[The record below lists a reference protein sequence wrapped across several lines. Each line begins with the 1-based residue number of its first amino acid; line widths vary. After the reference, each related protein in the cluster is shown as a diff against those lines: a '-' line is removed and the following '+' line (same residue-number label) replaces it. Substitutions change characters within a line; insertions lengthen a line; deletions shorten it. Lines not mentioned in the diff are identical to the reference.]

1 MQYTYDNPNEPI
13 IKNVQS
19 TASASTSE
27 YSNNKM
33 GYMKIY
39 EKDKADTDCVSYG
52 NQIVWDYLLI
62 ILILLLVIII
72 LCQLSC
78 LVAWNTVLSDITDY
92 YNNMIKF
99 FADKTEY
106 AKELIDQGTQG
117 LQKVQEVSEG
127 FMKNL

>member
-1 MQYTYDNPNEPI
+1 M
-13 IKNVQS
+13 
-19 TASASTSE
+19 
-27 YSNNKM
+27 
-33 GYMKIY
+33 Y
-39 EKDKADTDCVSYG
+39 EKDKADADCVSYG

-92 YNNMIKF
+92 YNNTIKF

-106 AKELIDQGTQG
+106 AKELIDQGTHS
-117 LQKVQEVSEG
+117 LQKVHEVSEG
-127 FMKNL
+127 FMSSV